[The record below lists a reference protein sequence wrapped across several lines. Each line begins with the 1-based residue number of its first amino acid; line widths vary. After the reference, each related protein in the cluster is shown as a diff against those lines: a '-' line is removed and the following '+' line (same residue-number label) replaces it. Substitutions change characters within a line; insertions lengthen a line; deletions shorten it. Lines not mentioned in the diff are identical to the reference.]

1 MDERY
6 ETYYEDPMTAAKGQ
20 NKRPAASDNCYRN
33 LNELHLN
40 EVHVESESD
49 LYVNGGGPYERL
61 HLDSNGGEH
70 CRDVY
75 AQLHPA
81 SERETE
87 KQCQCFS
94 CKGNATKAVFVTF
107 LMVVVILVI
116 VTVTTTALVFV
127 ISLRNNL
134 KAVGEEQNKFKTTV
148 GEELNKFKTTVGEEL
163 NKIEA
168 RLGELNTQVMSN
180 ITQLENELERFQPL
194 LYPPSFNVYEHC
206 QKEMG
211 RSTCVNDFS
220 SSSVWTCS
228 SQHLQMNRTVS
239 SLKETILT

>member
-33 LNELHLN
+33 LHLS

-61 HLDSNGGEH
+61 HLNSNGGDH
-70 CRDVY
+70 CTDVY

-81 SERETE
+81 FERETE
-87 KQCQCFS
+87 KQCLTQCFS

-116 VTVTTTALVFV
+116 VTMTTTALVFV

-134 KAVGEEQNKFKTTV
+134 KAIGEEQNKFKTTV
-148 GEELNKFKTTVGEEL
+148 GEELNK
-163 NKIEA
+163 IEA
-168 RLGELNTQVMSN
+168 SLSELNTQVMSN
-180 ITQLENELERFQPL
+180 ITQLENELESFQPL